1 MKYASQITAIGDLAQ
16 NLLDNNRSIILI
28 NDQLAQNLV
37 NNLAIQ
43 HASAPLSDEI
53 EIGDTLSWG
62 NLSFT
67 VTEVGEE
74 ANQSFRENGH
84 CTLLFNEKLQM
95 PGQIALQGNNLP
107 ALKLGEKL
115 EIR

>member
-28 NDQLAQNLV
+28 NDQFAKNLV

-43 HASAPLSDEI
+43 HASAPLEEEI
-53 EIGDTLSWG
+53 QSGDTLSWG
-62 NLSFT
+62 NLRFT
-67 VTEVGEE
+67 VTEVGDE
-74 ANQSFRENGH
+74 ANQSFRESGH
-84 CTLLFNEKLQM
+84 CTLLFNENLQM
-95 PGQIALQGNNLP
+95 PGQIALQGSSLP
-107 ALKLGEKL
+107 SLKLGEKI

>member
-16 NLLDNNRSIILI
+16 NLLDSNRSIILV
-28 NDQLAQNLV
+28 NDQFAQNLV

-43 HASAPLSDEI
+43 HASATLDDEI
-53 EIGDTLSWG
+53 QAGDTLSWG

-67 VTEVGEE
+67 VVEVGEE
-74 ANQSFRENGH
+74 ANQSFRESGH

-107 ALKLGEKL
+107 SLKLGEKL